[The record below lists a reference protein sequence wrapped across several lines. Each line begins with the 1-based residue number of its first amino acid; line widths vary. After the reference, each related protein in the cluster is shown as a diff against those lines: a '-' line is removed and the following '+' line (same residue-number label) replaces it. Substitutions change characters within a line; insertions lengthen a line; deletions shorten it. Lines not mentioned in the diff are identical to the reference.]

1 MKKVLFIS
9 DKLECIESHILF
21 LKKRGIHV
29 AHITKFN
36 SEEIYDYVCNSH
48 VIISETFINGED
60 LGSFLPKYNTLE
72 KKPILIGLCNST
84 YSYEALYALKTGA
97 SFVFN
102 YNKSP
107 KYLLAQIEALVR
119 LSENFTSLFSAVNMN
134 NLTTS

>member
-9 DKLECIESHILF
+9 DKLEFIESHILF

-29 AHITKFN
+29 THITKFN
-36 SEEIYDYVCNSH
+36 SGEIYDYVCNSH
-48 VIISETFINGED
+48 VIISETFINGDD
-60 LGSFLPKYNTLE
+60 LGSFLPKYHTLE

-102 YNKSP
+102 YSKPS
-107 KYLLAQIEALVR
+107 KYLFAQIEALFR
-119 LSENFTSLFSAVNMN
+119 LSEDITNLFSAVDMN
-134 NLTTS
+134 NLKTS

>member
-9 DKLECIESHILF
+9 DKSEYIEPHIF
-21 LKKRGIHV
+21 YLKKRGFNIT
-29 AHITKFN
+29 HIRKFN
-36 SEEIYDYVCNSH
+36 SEEIYDFVVNSH
-48 VIISETFINGED
+48 VIISETFINGDD
-60 LGSFLPKYNTLE
+60 LGSFLPKYHTLE

-119 LSENFTSLFSAVNMN
+119 LSEDFTSLFSAVNMN

>member
-9 DKLECIESHILF
+9 DKPEYIEPHIF
-21 LKKRGIHV
+21 YLKKRGFHIT
-29 AHITKFN
+29 HITKFN
-36 SEEIYDYVCNSH
+36 SEEIYDYVSNSH
-48 VIISETFINGED
+48 VIVSETFIDGND

-102 YNKSP
+102 YNKSS

-119 LSENFTSLFSAVNMN
+119 LSEDFTNLFSDANMN